1 VSLSAF
7 RFASESCAFRRAL
20 RPCVAHRA
28 LTSPSA
34 LTFTTCLAPLAQP
47 RGLRL
52 LAVTPAL
59 EFNGDLVLSLFDV
72 LCRAGVS
79 LHALSVEL
87 DAQLSQNVLLLLVDV
102 F

>member
-1 VSLSAF
+1 
-7 RFASESCAFRRAL
+7 
-20 RPCVAHRA
+20 
-28 LTSPSA
+28 
-34 LTFTTCLAPLAQP
+34 
-47 RGLRL
+47 L